1 MQSLINLWHDTG
13 LYHMESGQVI
23 MMLVGFLM
31 LFLAIKKG
39 FEPLL
44 LLPIAVGTLMVN
56 IPGAG
61 LGWSAA
67 EAAIRTGDA
76 SLLAQ
81 FRDLRWIGE
90 VVAKHHVAVLHIVH
104 DPFVWQTF

>member
-1 MQSLINLWHDTG
+1 METLLKFWHDTG
-13 LYHMESGQVI
+13 IYSIEPGQAA
-23 MMLVGFLM
+23 MMLVAFGM
-31 LFLAIKKG
+31 LYLAIKKG

-67 EAAIRTGDA
+67 EQAIRVGGPEV
-76 SLLAQ
+76 LAQ
-81 FRDLRWIGE
+81 FQALLGLAPDTSIE
-90 VVAKHHVAVLHIVH
+90 AVLHA
-104 DPFVWQTF
+104 